1 MKETKLNKTAIYC
14 RLSQDD
20 GMVGDSSSI
29 QTQKMMLEQFV
40 KDNNFVLYDIYVDDG
55 YTGLNYNRPGFQRL
69 LEDIENGKIDIV
81 VTKDL
86 SRLGR
91 DYIMT
96 GYYTEIYFPEHNVR
110 YISVNDNIDT
120 LYDNND
126 IAPFKNILND
136 MYAKDISR
144 KVKTAKRQRMYKGY
158 YISCQC
164 PYGYK
169 VNPNNKTQLIVD
181 EEVRENVK
189 LIFELSLMNLGS
201 KRICNELNKRGI
213 PTPGAY
219 KAASGEQRF
228 INLLESTKSSR
239 RNYDVRLWNTDT
251 VNKILKDRVYVG
263 DMVNHK
269 YEVKN
274 YKTKKRTK
282 VPEHERI
289 IVKDTHEPII
299 SRDDFEKVQL
309 MISNRKYEN
318 NYTSPNLFKSIVKCK
333 KCGRTLTFCYNK
345 RNKSGIRVYKY
356 ACMGRYLGDKDIHE
370 SVSIMYKD
378 LEEIVTTRLRSLM
391 ESIKNK
397 GDAFIEDIISSIDI
411 DSESKQLDV
420 QKTKIESRLNI
431 ITKSMKKLYEDN
443 VCGRIT
449 DDNYQIL
456 LTDFQ
461 KEQKELISKL
471 EDLTTKS
478 NKYKTQF
485 DRIKEFR
492 QVADKYLNFTE
503 LTNEIVHSLIDHIE
517 IDVNTIDNKKIKE
530 INIIYRFIC

>member
-1 MKETKLNKTAIYC
+1 MIESILYKTAIYC
-14 RLSQDD
+14 RLSLDD
-20 GMVGDSSSI
+20 GSLGESGSI
-29 QTQKMMLEQFV
+29 QTQKMMLE
-40 KDNNFVLYDIYVDDG
+40 KYCRDNNFTIKEVYIDDG
-55 YTGLNYNRPGFQRL
+55 YSGLNFDRPAFKRL
-69 LEDIENGKIDIV
+69 IADIESGKINLVI
-81 VTKDL
+81 TKDL

-91 DYIMT
+91 DYLQT
-96 GYYTEIYFPEHNVR
+96 GYYTEQYFPLHNVR
-110 YISVNDNIDT
+110 YIAVNDGVDT
-120 LYDNND
+120 LIDNND

-136 MYAKDISR
+136 MYAKDLSR
-144 KVKTAKRQRMYKGY
+144 KVKSAKRQRALNGLF
-158 YISCQC
+158 ISVKT
-164 PYGYK
+164 PYGYIK
-169 VNPNNKTQLIVD
+169 DPTNKNHLIVD
-181 EEVRENVK
+181 EDVRHVVE
-189 LIFELSLMNLGS
+189 LIFNMCVNGKGAPTIAKVLEER
-201 KRICNELNKRGI
+201 RILN
-213 PTPGAY
+213 PAAY
-219 KAASGEQRF
+219 KTLKGSTRF
-228 INLLESTKSSR
+228 AKLQGTNHYKWKAVT
-239 RNYDVRLWNTDT
+239 VR
-251 VNKILKDRVYVG
+251 KILT
-263 DMVNHK
+263 DMVYCGHMENGK
-269 YEVKN
+269 YKVKN

-282 VPEHERI
+282 VPEQERI

-309 MISNRKYEN
+309 MISNRKCETRYEV
-318 NYTSPNLFKSIVKCK
+318 PNLFKSIVKCK

-378 LEEIVTTRLRSLM
+378 LEEIVTSRLRSLM

-420 QKTKIESRLNI
+420 QKNKIESRLNV

-461 KEQKELISKL
+461 KEQRELISKL

-503 LTNEIVHSLIDHIE
+503 LTNELVHSLIDHIE